1 MFKVIV
7 VRVIG
12 NINLFKNVLEK
23 NDAQA
28 LNDFW
33 FIDRKKAVMAH
44 AGFF

>member
-12 NINLFKNVLEK
+12 NINLFKNVLK

-28 LNDFW
+28 LNDFGLLTE
-33 FIDRKKAVMAH
+33 KAVMAH
-44 AGFF
+44 AGF